1 MDGNKKIAARPESV
15 RAFAIARGTVVVFAL
30 ATAADYVLDRYHLCS
45 SQTKASFILPCV
57 RVTAAAAAEWRALWL
72 AMVCCAVLEA
82 AVAALALRHPCR
94 ALALAYLQLALTVVR
109 HYMYARAVCI
119 LLAADPGYHLTLICI
134 GSISTFFARDVTSFM
149 FMDLLHGGEE

>member
-1 MDGNKKIAARPESV
+1 MDGNKKTAARLESV
-15 RAFAIARGTVVVFAL
+15 RAFAIARGTVIVFAL
-30 ATAADYVLDRYHLCS
+30 DTAADYVLDRYHLCS

-82 AVAALALRHPCR
+82 A
-94 ALALAYLQLALTVVR
+94 LALTVVR

-149 FMDLLHGGEE
+149 FMDLLHGGKE